1 MSGAAGAVDAA
12 VVEAAVEVLRG
23 GGLVALPTETYYAL
37 ATDALSEPA
46 LERLL
51 EKKGRAAAHT
61 LSVLI
66 DGMAMLETL
75 VAAVPARAAAIMA
88 AHWPGPVTLAL
99 PARAG
104 LPAAIVSERG
114 LVAVRWSPAALA
126 CAVVTAL
133 GRPVTATSANRS
145 GEPPARTADEAAR
158 ALEGG
163 LPVHVVPGQSP
174 GGAPSTLVAVDA
186 TGRLELLRAG
196 AVDYALLQ
204 G

>member
-1 MSGAAGAVDAA
+1 MIGSADAVDAA
-12 VVEAAVEVLRG
+12 VVEAAVQVLRG

-51 EKKGRAAAHT
+51 DKKGRAAAHT

-75 VAAVPARAAAIMA
+75 VAVVPARAATIMA

-158 ALEGG
+158 ALQGG
-163 LPVHVVPGQSP
+163 LPVHVVPGESP
-174 GGAPSTLVAVDA
+174 GGAPSTLVAIDGA
-186 TGRLELLRAG
+186 DRIELLRAG
-196 AVDYALLQ
+196 AVDYALLR